1 MAFNHRKTI
10 TFRLAQTA
18 RAARGRS
25 GMHLVR
31 IGLHPGQESVLKALA
46 EQDGLSMSQLAQTL
60 SVQPPTVTKMVSR
73 LAAQGYVERRASKGD
88 GRQAHVFLTAQG
100 NETIAD
106 VDRGWK
112 RLEKEALAG
121 IDEKDVKRLRKLLR
135 QIEKNLSASIDEPEE
150 PAEDESEDQAEAQ
163 GRAAAEPAET
173 EAARAEAEP
182 A

>member
-25 GMHLVR
+25 GGHLVR

-46 EQDGLSMSQLAQTL
+46 ELDGLSMSQLAQTL

-88 GRQAHVFLTAQG
+88 GRQAHVFLTEQG
-100 NETIAD
+100 RDTIAD

-135 QIEKNLSASIDEPEE
+135 QIERNLTTSSDPADEAEEIDTEETE
-150 PAEDESEDQAEAQ
+150 PA
-163 GRAAAEPAET
+163 AAPVA
-173 EAARAEAEP
+173 
-182 A
+182 

>member
-25 GMHLVR
+25 GGHLVR

-88 GRQAHVFLTAQG
+88 GRQAHVFLTDQG
-100 NETIAD
+100 RDTIAD

-121 IDEKDVKRLRKLLR
+121 IDDKDVKRLRKLLR
-135 QIEKNLSASIDEPEE
+135 QIERNLTTSNEPADDADEIELDEPEPV
-150 PAEDESEDQAEAQ
+150 PAA
-163 GRAAAEPAET
+163 
-173 EAARAEAEP
+173 
-182 A
+182 

>member
-25 GMHLVR
+25 GGHLVR

-88 GRQAHVFLTAQG
+88 GRQAHVFLTEQG
-100 NETIAD
+100 RDTIAD

-121 IDEKDVKRLRKLLR
+121 IDDKDVKRLRKLLR
-135 QIEKNLSASIDEPEE
+135 QIERNLSATAEAPEEAAEDEPE
-150 PAEDESEDQAEAQ
+150 DS
-163 GRAAAEPAET
+163 
-173 EAARAEAEP
+173 EAAP
-182 A
+182 ALAPVS